1 LRKTLQAKKI
11 MTIEEIEKQISII
24 KETLQDSVLSP
35 VEKQGLWG
43 EQERLENKLNELLV
57 EQGVELNSWDW

>member
-1 LRKTLQAKKI
+1 
-11 MTIEEIEKQISII
+11 MTIKQIEKQISII

-35 VEKQGLWG
+35 AEKQGLWS
-43 EQERLENKLNELLV
+43 EQERLENKLNELLA

>member
-1 LRKTLQAKKI
+1 

>member
-1 LRKTLQAKKI
+1 

-24 KETLQDSVLSP
+24 KETLQDSVLSSA
-35 VEKQGLWG
+35 EKQSLWS
-43 EQERLENKLNELLV
+43 EQERLENTLNNLLV

>member
-1 LRKTLQAKKI
+1 MRKTLQAKKI

-24 KETLQDSVLSP
+24 KETLQDSVLSSA
-35 VEKQGLWG
+35 EKQSLWS
-43 EQERLENKLNELLV
+43 EQERLENTLNNLLV